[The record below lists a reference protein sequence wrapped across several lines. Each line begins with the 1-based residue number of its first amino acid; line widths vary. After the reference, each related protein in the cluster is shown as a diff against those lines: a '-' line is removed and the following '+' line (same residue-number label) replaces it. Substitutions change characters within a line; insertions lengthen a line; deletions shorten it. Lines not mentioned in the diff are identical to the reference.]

1 MMDRDEII
9 RLVDSMP
16 PGPYATIYTV
26 DAGWIV
32 VDRFDRTIATIH
44 YGPYGQRAAEFI
56 EHAREIIMQLLRET
70 EETT

>member
-1 MMDRDEII
+1 MDRDEIV

-16 PGPYATIYTV
+16 PGPYATIYTA
-26 DAGWIV
+26 DEGWIV
-32 VDRFDRTIATIH
+32 VDRFGRTIATTH

-70 EETT
+70 EESR